1 MQRIGES
8 RWRPLELCWWPDQA
22 ALPAKG
28 KEYPGLGYKRAQ
40 LMTKTPRCTGKGH
53 SIKCA
58 ALWCTVS
65 CLFGILASIVG
76 PTATI
81 LAEQTHSTEADLA
94 PMLGMGGICTLLTG
108 LPSGWIFDFM
118 PRQGNRLVAAT
129 LLVEAAAYTLM
140 TLCTSVLELT
150 VVYAVIGLVFNVVS
164 TGLNVMVIWE
174 FTTHAP
180 QHLPLVLNLLS
191 ASFGLGGIIAPQLV
205 NLASIASP
213 AGGVAAYYAVS
224 TAAAVMAVAVGVTRS
239 PTPPGSHIALAQSEG
254 QHKEQRTEEQQ
265 QQQQQQCVKQQQP
278 YLQQGQ
284 DAEQHGVEQS
294 FQQHDGMEEAQEQQ
308 GLLQG
313 LVTAEHEA
321 MGQVTGGEGPAG
333 EHVVDA
339 GLRREGW
346 VAAEERWGVL
356 LPALLVLFAN
366 VSIELGYAGWVYVY
380 ARDVGGVSDYAAESL
395 CSVYWMA
402 FTGGRLLAAVLVT
415 IIPCG
420 TVLLWSMPLAV
431 VGAAWP
437 LLAPGPTATIA
448 SVLLVGLGA
457 SAGFPTTL
465 GMTAECIPLDGHLN
479 GLISTVTGLSITLL
493 PSAIPF
499 MAKRDP
505 QRGFAWLMIATLAM
519 ALMQYVCLVQLVC
532 ASKGIKRRA
541 AIAAAAAA
549 GSSPGEEDPE
559 APRSVHATHVVDD
572 EALTTPLLSG
582 A

>member
-1 MQRIGES
+1 
-8 RWRPLELCWWPDQA
+8 
-22 ALPAKG
+22 
-28 KEYPGLGYKRAQ
+28 
-40 LMTKTPRCTGKGH
+40 MTKTPRCTGKGH

-239 PTPPGSHIALAQSEG
+239 PTPPGSHLALAQSEG
-254 QHKEQRTEEQQ
+254 QHKEQRTEE
-265 QQQQQQCVKQQQP
+265 
-278 YLQQGQ
+278 
-284 DAEQHGVEQS
+284 
-294 FQQHDGMEEAQEQQ
+294 
-308 GLLQG
+308 
-313 LVTAEHEA
+313 
-321 MGQVTGGEGPAG
+321 
-333 EHVVDA
+333 
-339 GLRREGW
+339 
-346 VAAEERWGVL
+346 
-356 LPALLVLFAN
+356 PALLVLFAN

-532 ASKGIKRRA
+532 ASKGITRRA
-541 AIAAAAAA
+541 AIAAAAA
-549 GSSPGEEDPE
+549 GSSSPGEADPE
-559 APRSVHATHVVDD
+559 APRSAHATHVVHD

>member
-1 MQRIGES
+1 MHRQRTQHKMCRTVVHGVL
-8 RWRPLELCWWPDQA
+8 PL
-22 ALPAKG
+22 
-28 KEYPGLGYKRAQ
+28 R
-40 LMTKTPRCTGKGH
+40 H
-53 SIKCA
+53 
-58 ALWCTVS
+58 
-65 CLFGILASIVG
+65 FGSKWHASIVG

-224 TAAAVMAVAVGVTRS
+224 TAAAVMAVAVGVTRN
-239 PTPPGSHIALAQSEG
+239 PTPPGSHLALAQSEG

-265 QQQQQQCVKQQQP
+265 QQQQQCVKQQQQP

-284 DAEQHGVEQS
+284 DAQQPGVEQG

-313 LVTAEHEA
+313 LVMAEHEA

-333 EHVVDA
+333 EHAGDA
-339 GLRREGW
+339 GMRREGW
-346 VAAEERWGVL
+346 VAAEERWAVL

-431 VGAAWP
+431 VGATWP

-448 SVLLVGLGA
+448 SGRRSTAAEHGTGWVLLVGLGA

-532 ASKGIKRRA
+532 ASKGITRRA
-541 AIAAAAAA
+541 AIAAAAA
-549 GSSPGEEDPE
+549 GSSSPGEADPE
-559 APRSVHATHVVDD
+559 APRSAHATHVVHD

>member
-1 MQRIGES
+1 
-8 RWRPLELCWWPDQA
+8 
-22 ALPAKG
+22 
-28 KEYPGLGYKRAQ
+28 
-40 LMTKTPRCTGKGH
+40 
-53 SIKCA
+53 
-58 ALWCTVS
+58 
-65 CLFGILASIVG
+65 SIVG

-205 NLASIASP
+205 
-213 AGGVAAYYAVS
+213 
-224 TAAAVMAVAVGVTRS
+224 
-239 PTPPGSHIALAQSEG
+239 
-254 QHKEQRTEEQQ
+254 
-265 QQQQQQCVKQQQP
+265 
-278 YLQQGQ
+278 
-284 DAEQHGVEQS
+284 
-294 FQQHDGMEEAQEQQ
+294 
-308 GLLQG
+308 
-313 LVTAEHEA
+313 
-321 MGQVTGGEGPAG
+321 TGGEGPAG

-402 FTGGRLLAAVLVT
+402 FTGGRLMAAVLVT

-519 ALMQYVCLVQLVC
+519 ALMQYVCLVQLRKM
-532 ASKGIKRRA
+532 SR
-541 AIAAAAAA
+541 
-549 GSSPGEEDPE
+549 
-559 APRSVHATHVVDD
+559 
-572 EALTTPLLSG
+572 LSWRQ
-582 A
+582 